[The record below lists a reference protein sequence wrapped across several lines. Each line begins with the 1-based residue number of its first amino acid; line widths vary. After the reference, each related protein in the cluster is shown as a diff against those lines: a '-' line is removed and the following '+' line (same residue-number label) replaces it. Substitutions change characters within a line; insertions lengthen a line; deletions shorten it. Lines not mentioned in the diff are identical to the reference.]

1 MPGNMQPEIVSTSA
15 AGIARAAEALRAG
28 KLVAV
33 PTETV
38 YGLAAR
44 ADRDEAVAAIY
55 RAKGRPDFN
64 PLIVHVPDLA
74 AAERLALFDDRA
86 RALAAAF
93 WPGALTLVLPRRTD
107 APIAAAV
114 TELDRHD
121 QVRCIVITG
130 STTVFAAGADLNLLV
145 DKGTQQVADIDL
157 GQYWAPVAGSR
168 KPIIAAVSGF
178 ALGAGCELAL
188 MCDFIV
194 ADATARLG
202 QPELAVG
209 IMPGAG
215 GTQRLIRT
223 VGKQV
228 ASWMLMTG
236 EALTGERAYQLGLVA
251 DLAPEGQALARAL
264 ELAKKVTRMP
274 PKAIAAT
281 RRVLRQG
288 ADLPLD
294 AALALEN
301 REFLMLFDTEDKTE
315 GMRAFLDKRK
325 PDYKGR

>member
-1 MPGNMQPEIVSTSA
+1 MTTETTTPVLQHVEGAIGVVTLNRPEKRNALDLTM
-15 AGIARAAEALRAG
+15 RAA
-28 KLVAV
+28 
-33 PTETV
+33 
-38 YGLAAR
+38 
-44 ADRDEAVAAIY
+44 
-55 RAKGRPDFN
+55 
-64 PLIVHVPDLA
+64 
-74 AAERLALFDDRA
+74 
-86 RALAAAF
+86 
-93 WPGALTLVLPRRTD
+93 
-107 APIAAAV
+107 IAAAV
-114 TELDRHD
+114 TELDRNE

-130 STTVFAAGADLNLLV
+130 NATVFAAGADLNLLV
-145 DKGTQQVADIDL
+145 DKGAQQVADIDL

-228 ASWMLMTG
+228 AGWMLMTG